1 MGAWRFFLSCVGCA
15 GACCRGGFLAAY
27 LVNRPYPERS
37 EACRQAGISLK
48 YCRHSDPGSA
58 GGGIS

>member
-15 GACCRGGFLAAY
+15 GAFCRGGCLAAY
-27 LVNRPYPERS
+27 LVNRPYP
-37 EACRQAGISLK
+37 
-48 YCRHSDPGSA
+48 DPGSA